1 MNYTSISIRL
11 YVVEFLL
18 IFCVNSNH
26 STRNNSK
33 PEGHITF
40 FALLI
45 HTLAYP
51 TEGSSDNS
59 IHGFFYPPFGI
70 KSTGMNSP
78 LVSGKNGPDR
88 LCWLWVSDGCA
99 QEISAARCALFEFL
113 EKLAD
118 G

>member
-1 MNYTSISIRL
+1 M
-11 YVVEFLL
+11 LL
-18 IFCVNSNH
+18 SFSLFFVWIAIIQLE
-26 STRNNSK
+26 TISK

-45 HTLAYP
+45 HTAYP

-78 LVSGKNGPDR
+78 LLQVSFV
-88 LCWLWVSDGCA
+88 CVS
-99 QEISAARCALFEFL
+99 IFELL
-113 EKLAD
+113 EKQLAD